1 MARGGK
7 REGAGRKADPNSKR
21 QQALARRAAKPAAVA
36 AEKGDGARGFT
47 LPGGKKSADAPA
59 GWPFG
64 TQQAAAEP
72 PAKPADPAPAVPPK
86 QLTAREYLSEV
97 VNDFGLDKK
106 LRLDA
111 AKKLIEFE
119 EAKPAPMG
127 KKEAKH
133 DAAKKVSRFAPV
145 TPPRLAVAGGR
156 RVD

>member
-21 QQALARRAAKPAAVA
+21 QQALARRATKPVA
-36 AEKGDGARGFT
+36 AGVQKGKGARGFT

-59 GWPFG
+59 SWPFG
-64 TQQAAAEP
+64 TEQAADQP
-72 PAKPADPAPAVPPK
+72 PSKPVESAPAMPPK
-86 QLTAREYLSEV
+86 QLTAREYLSQV
-97 VNDFGLDKK
+97 VNDAGQDEK

-119 EAKPAPMG
+119 EAKPAPVG
-127 KKEAKH
+127 KKEARQ